1 MEELAHPAGWTE
13 ALGWFS
19 LSVAFACALVI
30 LADLFL
36 LGRRQHMWIMNLVYP
51 VPALYWGPVG
61 LWLYFVHGRRT
72 LRRAVE
78 NAACLTPTSCRT
90 RTSSPRDGGRQRLA
104 GTVTAVRLLARL
116 AGGGA

>member
-1 MEELAHPAGWTE
+1 MHTHRVPGRVASGTGDCPANRAGTQVSDYVADGTERTKSMEEHAHPTGWIE

-51 VPALYWGPVG
+51 VTALYWGPVA
-61 LWLYFVHGRRT
+61 LWFYFVHGRRT
-72 LRRAVE
+72 SERAVE
-78 NAACLTPTSCRT
+78 
-90 RTSSPRDGGRQRLA
+90 
-104 GTVTAVRLLARL
+104 
-116 AGGGA
+116 